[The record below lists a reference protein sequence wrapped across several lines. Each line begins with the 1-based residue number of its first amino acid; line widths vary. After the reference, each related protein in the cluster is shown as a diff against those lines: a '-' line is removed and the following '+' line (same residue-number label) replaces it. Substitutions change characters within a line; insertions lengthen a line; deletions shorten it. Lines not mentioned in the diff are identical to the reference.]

1 MESESDKCVSLRV
14 LYCRQRL
21 SITLRVLIGL
31 ELDQAKGRFVPPPA
45 AGIRMMAV
53 LVCIL
58 NENRRTRVEARKRP
72 IDAKSCERTVGYQRR
87 LCVPYSNVAWYP
99 SIVMF
104 HSHRTLEP
112 HLRSVLR
119 RNRILI
125 ILDMLSAYHTHL
137 SPQAAYLCILSV
149 HHEAMRLLLAELCS
163 LASYCPLL
171 HKLTLSPRLSP
182 HSC

>member
-21 SITLRVLIGL
+21 FITLRVLIGL

-45 AGIRMMAV
+45 VGIRMMAV

-112 HLRSVLR
+112 HLRSVPATKL
-119 RNRILI
+119 NP
-125 ILDMLSAYHTHL
+125 YHTGHVERL
-137 SPQAAYLCILSV
+137 SYTSITAGRLSV
-149 HHEAMRLLLAELCS
+149 
-163 LASYCPLL
+163 YFICPSRGYAPTTSR
-171 HKLTLSPRLSP
+171 TLFISFVLSSPPQVDPFS
-182 HSC
+182 SAFSS